1 MQSKST
7 GQLSVTVYI
16 ANAVGC
22 VARIFTS
29 LQEGGGYAMVR
40 GFLLGNAPYPL
51 LLRAACYFKDLV
63 HCVSSQGVLSA
74 GPSESCFMQ
83 VWSSMEPWCIS
94 VSLTAERRHSARRL

>member
-40 GFLLGNAPYPL
+40 GFLLGNIPASRYFEHHLPISSSCTAP
-51 LLRAACYFKDLV
+51 V
-63 HCVSSQGVLSA
+63 
-74 GPSESCFMQ
+74 
-83 VWSSMEPWCIS
+83 
-94 VSLTAERRHSARRL
+94 

>member
-40 GFLLGNAPYPL
+40 GFLLGNIPSPAL
-51 LLRAACYFKDLV
+51 VRASCCLKHLV
-63 HCVSSQGVLSA
+63 HRAYTTKV
-74 GPSESCFMQ
+74 
-83 VWSSMEPWCIS
+83 
-94 VSLTAERRHSARRL
+94 